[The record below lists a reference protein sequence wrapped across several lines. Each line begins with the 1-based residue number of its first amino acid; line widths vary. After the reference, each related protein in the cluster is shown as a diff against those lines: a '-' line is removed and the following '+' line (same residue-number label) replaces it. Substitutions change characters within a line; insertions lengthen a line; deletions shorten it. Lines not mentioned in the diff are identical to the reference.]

1 MYIKMSNLKEKE
13 IEKLQ
18 EKIKRIN
25 ETEEIEMEE
34 IREKTSKELE

>member
-13 IEKLQ
+13 IKKLQ

-34 IREKTSKELE
+34 LREKTRKELE

>member
-1 MYIKMSNLKEKE
+1 MSNLKEKE
-13 IEKLQ
+13 IKKLQ

-34 IREKTSKELE
+34 IREKTRK

>member
-1 MYIKMSNLKEKE
+1 MSNLKEKE

>member
-1 MYIKMSNLKEKE
+1 MSNLKEKE

-25 ETEEIEMEE
+25 ETEEIEIEE
-34 IREKTSKELE
+34 IREKTRK

>member
-1 MYIKMSNLKEKE
+1 MSNLKEKE

-25 ETEEIEMEE
+25 ETEEIEVEE
-34 IREKTSKELE
+34 IREKIRKELE